1 MIKIIG
7 NDIIQNGTKIGYIKG
22 DDIYNAN
29 GNKVGSYLGNDI
41 FDYNRNK
48 IGYIQGDYIK
58 YDNGNRS
65 ISLKETKMHIS
76 GGTIPDICRA
86 AIKLLFGD

>member
-1 MIKIIG
+1 MIKIIE

-41 FDYNRNK
+41 FDYNRHK
-48 IGYIQGDYIK
+48 IGYIQGNYIK
-58 YDNGNRS
+58 YDSGIKS
-65 ISLKETKMHIS
+65 ISLQETKIHIS
-76 GGTIPDICRA
+76 GGTVSDVCRA